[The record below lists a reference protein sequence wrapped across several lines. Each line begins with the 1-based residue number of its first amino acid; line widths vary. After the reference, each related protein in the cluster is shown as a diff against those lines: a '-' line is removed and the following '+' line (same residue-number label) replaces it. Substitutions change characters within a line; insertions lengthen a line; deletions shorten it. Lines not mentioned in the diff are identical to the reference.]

1 MRIIKYV
8 FLVLIIM
15 NFVSELK
22 SQDLIYLK
30 DYSDT
35 IKCEI
40 IKDNIKNIEYRLANS
55 SDSSIHIILTSEIE
69 GYVLSQKNIEN
80 INANS
85 AGYTSRDSVFF
96 KGFNEDKVLPKK
108 SVGKY
113 IFGSILMFVGSI
125 IIPVAIITGTSQED
139 NGVYDNQF
147 RTGLSSRNVTGIAI
161 ATVGIGFA
169 ACGVLMI
176 STDKK

>member
-1 MRIIKYV
+1 MSDNVQAIP
-8 FLVLIIM
+8 
-15 NFVSELK
+15 K
-22 SQDLIYLK
+22 SLNLGLQKPTSIPAYTRRVTSLATNAQTFKEND
-30 DYSDT
+30 
-35 IKCEI
+35 
-40 IKDNIKNIEYRLANS
+40 LANS